1 LSLPLIIHKD
11 GTIYFYRKFSAS
23 DEIEISNYLKKTTV
37 QVQYTD
43 KIEVYKI
50 EDYSIASLLLMGD
63 EYKNEFIR
71 FLNRYSYNEIPY
83 VLIEHLEE
91 IEKDLKVVSLTLSKA
106 EIIIRIMKGDPS
118 FLEEDKKIKDK
129 LKPCSEEKL
138 YTYPRTDNFKL
149 IERLAEKDVNI
160 TFPTIDT
167 DGTVDFEF
175 KEGINLRYYQTQAFD
190 ALVHMR
196 RGLAVM
202 PVGSG
207 KTYVAIKLI
216 QYFKRVTLILC
227 ENKHNCLRWKEM
239 LLKYLDI
246 SNKDISVFINDSN
259 INKISKINIY
269 TYDIIRTTKDN
280 SIFERLFENNWG
292 VIIYDNAHK
301 VVTEKAADLLY
312 LKSTYKFA
320 LDSTLSR
327 NDRMERSILNLFG
340 GITYNISSDE
350 LVTNLYQKRLE
361 CYKIDLR
368 NSDLSKFQF
377 IKYVLKK
384 NKERNILVVSYEK
397 DDMEKI
403 RASLGIRIINGDT
416 GDTERI
422 NWVDDFNNC
431 RLKKLCIGKLIDNYP
446 ITNVDVMIAAGYR
459 GGTEIEDSFRIGTLV
474 STPSRLD
481 KTTKSLMYYL
491 INSDSDEKKVKS
503 KEQYLYKWKVSLETL
518 DANKLLGDDNFE
530 FEG

>member
-1 LSLPLIIHKD
+1 MSLPLIIHKD
-11 GTIYFYRKFSAS
+11 GTIYFYKKFSAS
-23 DEIEISNYLKKTTV
+23 NEIEIEISNYLKKTTV

-50 EDYSIASLLLMGD
+50 ENHSIASLLLMG
-63 EYKNEFIR
+63 EESKNEFIR
-71 FLNRYSYNEIPY
+71 FLNRYSYNEIPD
-83 VLIEHLEE
+83 VLMEHLKE
-91 IEKDLKVVSLTLSKA
+91 IEENMKVVSLTLSKA

-118 FLEEDKKIKDK
+118 FLEEDKKINDK
-129 LKPCSEEKL
+129 LKPGSEKKL
-138 YTYPRTDNFKL
+138 YTYPRKDNLKL

-167 DGTVDFEF
+167 DGTVDFNF
-175 KEGINLRYYQTQAFD
+175 KEDIIPRYYQTQAFD
-190 ALVHMR
+190 ALVHR
-196 RGLAVM
+196 KRGLTVM

-207 KTYVAIKLI
+207 KTYVAMNLI
-216 QYFKRVTLILC
+216 QYFKKVTLILC
-227 ENKHNCLRWKEM
+227 ENKDNCLRWKEM

-246 SNKDISVFINDSN
+246 SNKDISVCINDSN
-259 INKISKINIY
+259 INKINIY
-269 TYDIIRTTKDN
+269 TYDIIRTTTDD

-292 VIIYDNAHK
+292 LVIYDDAHK

-327 NDRMERSILNLFG
+327 TDGMERSLLNLFG

-350 LVTNLYQKRLE
+350 LVNNLYQKRLE
-361 CYKIDLR
+361 CYKVDLR

-377 IKYVLKK
+377 INYVLK
-384 NKERNILVVSYEK
+384 NIEERSVLVVAYEIK
-397 DDMEKI
+397 DMDKI
-403 RASLGIRIINGDT
+403 HAVSGIRVINQNT
-416 GDTERI
+416 CDTERI
-422 NWVDDFNNC
+422 HWVDDFNNG
-431 RLKKLCIGKLIDNYP
+431 RLKRLCIGKLIDNYP

-474 STPSRLD
+474 STPYRLP
-481 KTTKSLMYYL
+481 KITKSLMFYL
-491 INSDSDEKKVKS
+491 INSDSDNKNVRS
-503 KEQYLYKWKVSLETL
+503 KEQYIYKWKVSLKKL

-530 FEG
+530 FER

>member
-1 LSLPLIIHKD
+1 MIIHKD
-11 GTIYFYRKFSAS
+11 GTIYFYRKFSTS
-23 DEIEISNYLKKTTV
+23 DEIKISNYLKKTTI

-43 KIEVYKI
+43 EIEVYKI

-71 FLNRYSYNEIPY
+71 FLNRYSYNEIPDI
-83 VLIEHLEE
+83 LMEHLEK

-106 EIIIRIMKGDPS
+106 EVIIRIMKGDPS
-118 FLEEDKKIKDK
+118 FLEEDKKIKNK
-129 LKPCSEEKL
+129 LKRGSEQKL
-138 YTYPRTDNFKL
+138 YTYPRIDNFKL
-149 IERLAEKDVNI
+149 IERLSEKDINI
-160 TFPTIDT
+160 TFPSIDT
-167 DGTVDFEF
+167 DGTVDFNF
-175 KEGINLRYYQTQAFD
+175 KEDIIPRYYQTQAFD
-190 ALVHMR
+190 ALIHR
-196 RGLAVM
+196 KRGLTVM

-216 QYFKRVTLILC
+216 QHFKKVTLILC

-246 SNKDISVFINDSN
+246 SDKDISVCISDSKKN
-259 INKISKINIY
+259 EISKINIY
-269 TYDIIRTTKDN
+269 TYDIIRTTTDN

-292 VIIYDNAHK
+292 LVIYDNAHK

-327 NDRMERSILNLFG
+327 TDRMERSLLNLFG
-340 GITYNISSDE
+340 GVTYNISSDE
-350 LVTNLYQKRLE
+350 LVNNLYQKRLE

-368 NSDLSKFQF
+368 NSDLSKIQF

-384 NKERNILVVSYEK
+384 NKERNILVVSYKK
-397 DDMEKI
+397 DDMKKI
-403 RASLGIRIINGDT
+403 NASLGIKIINGDT

-422 NWVDDFNNC
+422 NWVDDFNYG
-431 RLKKLCIGKLIDNYP
+431 RLKMLCIGKLIDNYP
-446 ITNVDVMIAAGYR
+446 ITNVDIMIAAGYR

-474 STPSRLD
+474 STPYRLN
-481 KTTKSLMYYL
+481 KITKSLMYYL
-491 INSDSDEKKVKS
+491 INFDSDEEKVERKK
-503 KEQYLYKWKVSLETL
+503 QYLYKWKISLETL
-518 DANKLLGDDNFE
+518 DVNKLLGDDNFE

>member
-1 LSLPLIIHKD
+1 MIIHKD
-11 GTIYFYRKFSAS
+11 GTIYFYKKFSAS
-23 DEIEISNYLKKTTV
+23 NEIDISNYLKKTTV

-63 EYKNEFIR
+63 ESKNEFIR
-71 FLNRYSYNEIPY
+71 FLNKYSYNEIPDI
-83 VLIEHLEE
+83 LMKHLEE
-91 IEKDLKVVSLTLSKA
+91 IEKNMKVVSLTLSKA

-118 FLEEDKKIKDK
+118 FLVEDKKIKDK
-129 LKPCSEEKL
+129 LKPGSEEKL
-138 YTYPRTDNFKL
+138 YTYPRADNFKL
-149 IERLAEKDVNI
+149 IERLTEKDVNI

-167 DGTVDFEF
+167 DGTVDFNF
-175 KEGINLRYYQTQAFD
+175 KEEIIPRYYQTQAFD
-190 ALVHMR
+190 ALVNR
-196 RGLAVM
+196 ERGLAVM

-207 KTYVAIKLI
+207 KTYVGIKLI
-216 QYFKRVTLILC
+216 QYLKKVTLILC
-227 ENKHNCLRWKEM
+227 ENKHNCLRWKDM

-246 SNKDISVFINDSN
+246 STNDISVCIDDSN

-269 TYDIIRTTKDN
+269 TYDIIRTTTDN

-292 VIIYDNAHK
+292 LVIYDNAHK

-327 NDRMERSILNLFG
+327 TDGMERSLLNLFG

-350 LVTNLYQKRLE
+350 LVNNLYQKRLE

-368 NSDLSKFQF
+368 NLELSKIQF

-384 NKERNILVVSYEK
+384 NKDRSILVVSYEK
-397 DDMEKI
+397 DDMKKI
-403 RASLGIRIINGDT
+403 HASLGIRIINGDT

-422 NWVDDFNNC
+422 NWVDDFNNG
-431 RLKKLCIGKLIDNYP
+431 RLKRLCIGKLIDNYP

-474 STPSRLD
+474 STPYRLN
-481 KTTKSLMYYL
+481 KITKSSMYYL
-491 INSDSDEKKVKS
+491 INSDSDEKKVERK
-503 KEQYLYKWKVSLETL
+503 KQYLCKWKVSLETL